1 MKDVTKLFLVSA
13 MAAFSINAAG
23 QCDYQTPNGTWGNS
37 DWYKIIDIDA
47 EQLTDPSLPKF
58 TGEDGKS
65 NAADT
70 DS

>member
-37 DWYKIIDIDA
+37 DWDKIIDIDV
-47 EQLTDPSLPKF
+47 LHGFIHDIM
-58 TGEDGKS
+58 
-65 NAADT
+65 
-70 DS
+70 